1 MSRRT
6 LAFVPLALTLSAST
20 ALAGGFN
27 ITWGEGCYT
36 EAPMP
41 LATFACDT
49 NAGHVDAVVSFALDA
64 PMPFQGVGVYMWG
77 MSPTTALPDWWQL
90 VNPGSCRSTSLTFS
104 TDFSAT
110 PKIACQDP
118 WQGPTTTSAIYW
130 TRLFLP
136 SFPIIPPDPNHLV
149 LRFGAFYSDGR
160 TSPLASGQEWYGMRF
175 RLDYQK
181 TVGAEACA
189 GCSTPVSLT
198 VSSVNVYY
206 SASDRWLLQYP
217 IANGTLCWQGTPG
230 RYCFDPTPVANRTW
244 GQLKSL
250 YR

>member
-1 MSRRT
+1 MRRFV
-6 LAFVPLALTLSAST
+6 LAILALAWPCVAFAYDS
-20 ALAGGFN
+20 GFN

-41 LATFACDT
+41 LTTVACDT
-49 NAGHVDAVVSFALDA
+49 NTGYAGAVVSFSLPY
-64 PMPFQGVGVYMWG
+64 PMDTFRGVAVFMWG
-77 MSPTTALPDWWQL
+77 MSPTTDLPDWWQL

-104 TDFSAT
+104 TDFSAA
-110 PKIACQDP
+110 PKVACQDP

-136 SFPIIPPDPNHLV
+136 PFPIIPPDPNHLV
-149 LRFGAFYSDGR
+149 LRFAAFYSDSR

-181 TVGAEACA
+181 TAGAEACA
-189 GCSTPVSLT
+189 GCSTPVTLT
-198 VSSVNVYY
+198 VSNVDVYY
-206 SASDRWLLQYP
+206 FASNRWLLSYP
-217 IANGTLCWQGTPG
+217 ISNASLCWQGAPG
-230 RYCFDPTPVANRTW
+230 GYCFDPTPVANRTW
-244 GQLKSL
+244 GQVKSL